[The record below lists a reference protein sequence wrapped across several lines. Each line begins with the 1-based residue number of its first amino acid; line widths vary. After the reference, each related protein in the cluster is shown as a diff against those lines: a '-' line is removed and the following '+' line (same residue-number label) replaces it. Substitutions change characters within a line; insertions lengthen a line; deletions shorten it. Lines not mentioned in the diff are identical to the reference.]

1 MVFIPSQNIIHSV
14 MNAILRNILITALFN
29 HLFLNLKNRDGF
41 NRFLS
46 TSI

>member
-1 MVFIPSQNIIHSV
+1 MIFIPSQNIIHSV

-41 NRFLS
+41 AA
-46 TSI
+46 